1 MVVDRTKIERLGEE
15 PEEARSEEVNGM
27 PDAGAEWRKERK
39 SEIWERVELTPISV
53 QRYLEELIELS
64 KELSQG
70 AAVDPDA
77 IKE

>member
-39 SEIWERVELTPISV
+39 SEIWERVELRLPYQYS
-53 QRYLEELIELS
+53 
-64 KELSQG
+64 
-70 AAVDPDA
+70 A
-77 IKE
+77 IWRS